1 MQNGLQVYE
10 MRTSSP
16 VKRESLLD
24 RIVNGVVDGVA
35 LAFLAGGLLV
45 MGAVYG
51 YLLAHM

>member
-24 RIVNGVVDGVA
+24 RIIDGAFAVA
-35 LAFLAGGLLV
+35 LVVGLLII
-45 MGAVYG
+45 GGVYG
-51 YLLAHM
+51 YLLASM

>member
-1 MQNGLQVYE
+1 MADLQVYE

-24 RIVNGVVDGVA
+24 KLINGIVDGAA
-35 LAFLAGGLLV
+35 LITLTGMVFAIWFIAD
-45 MGAVYG
+45 